1 MTKTEQYKRAAEQRH
16 EDADDA
22 KVTPPRLTWHRESE
36 IKELPD
42 DGDVTTRL
50 YDALTTWLRGAV
62 IHGPRS
68 VSSRR
73 RALNTESA
81 DYSFS

>member
-1 MTKTEQYKRAAEQRH
+1 MTKTEQYKRAAEQRQ

-50 YDALTTWLRGAV
+50 YDALTTWSVCLQPQTRTE
-62 IHGPRS
+62 HGIS
-68 VSSRR
+68 
-73 RALNTESA
+73 
-81 DYSFS
+81 

>member
-1 MTKTEQYKRAAEQRH
+1 MTKTEQYKRAAEQRQ

-50 YDALTTWLRGAV
+50 YDALTTWLHGAV

-68 VSSRR
+68 VSRRR
-73 RALNTESA
+73 RALKTESA
-81 DYSFS
+81 DYSLS